1 MSLISLDLQ
10 TETMK
15 ELRQNC
21 MDALHK
27 NDEDQFWESWAGILQ
42 YSVENTLDT
51 KVEASL
57 RQFDAQILADRG
69 VRQLTSEERAYYQAW
84 TGAMR
89 SSDPRQ
95 AVNNLDVVMPE
106 TIFDSIFED
115 IQTNHPLLSAINFMD
130 TKGALRMMMNT
141 HGYQRAVWGKL
152 CSPIVQEITSGF
164 VEVDAGLYKLSAF
177 IPVCKAMLDLG
188 PTWLDRYVRMI
199 LTEALANGLEYAIVN
214 GTGKD
219 EPIGMNR
226 QVGEG
231 VSVTGGVHPEKA
243 PVTVT
248 AFSPAAMGKL
258 VSMMAVNPNGIYRRV
273 DGLIMVVNP
282 QDYYEKVMPATTF
295 QTPTGPYVNDI
306 FPIPLRLIQSP
317 AKPRGRASFGIGRLY
332 WAFAGMRKD
341 GRIEYSDDYHF
352 LEDER
357 VYLIKTYGNG
367 MPADNNAFL
376 ELDISGLQPAVYKV
390 ENITPATPSS
400 DATLSDLRIGSLT
413 LSPAF
418 SSTVTSYTTSTS
430 NATNTINAVPANA
443 SASLQV
449 KVNGTEIDNGS
460 AASWQNG
467 SNTVAVTVTAE
478 DETTT
483 KTYTVTVVMSD
494 A

>member
-1 MSLISLDLQ
+1 MPLISLDVKNEAL
-10 TETMK
+10 M
-15 ELRQNC
+15 ELRQKLQNA
-21 MDALHK
+21 MQSNDAEKASDAFTELFQYYAK
-27 NDEDQFWESWAGILQ
+27 ENMAVYEDLRAESDAR
-42 YSVENTLDT
+42 TL
-51 KVEASL
+51 A
-57 RQFDAQILADRG
+57 ARG
-69 VRQLTSEERAYYQAW
+69 VRQLTGKEKVYFQKLNDAW
-84 TGAMR
+84 R
-89 SSDPRQ
+89 SADPRQ

-106 TIFDSIFED
+106 TVIDSIFDD
-115 IQTNHPLLSAINFMD
+115 IETSHSLLGAVNFMN
-130 TKGALRMMMNT
+130 TKGAIRMMMNT
-141 HGYQRAVWGKL
+141 HGYQKALWGKL
-152 CSPIVQEITSGF
+152 CSSIVQELTSGF
-164 VEVDAGLYKLSAF
+164 KEVDTGLFKLSAF

-188 PTWLDRYVRMI
+188 PEWLDRYVRMI
-199 LTEALANGLEYAIVN
+199 LAEALANGWEYAIAA

-231 VSVTGGVHPEKA
+231 VSVTGGVYPEKV
-243 PVTVT
+243 PVKVNN
-248 AFSPAAMGKL
+248 FSPATMGGL
-258 VSMMAVNPNGIYRRV
+258 VSILAANPNGIARRV
-273 DGLIMVVNP
+273 DGLILVVNP
-282 QDYYEKVMPATTF
+282 QDYFQKVVPATTV
-295 QTPTGPYVNDI
+295 QAPDGTYRNDV
-306 FPIPLRLIQSP
+306 FPVPLRVIQSP
-317 AKPRGRASFGIGRLY
+317 AKPRGRATLGIGRLY
-332 WAFAGMRKD
+332 WAFAGMSRD

-483 KTYTVTVVMSD
+483 KTYTVTVVKSD